1 MWKLIQDFHIKSIY
15 GSRPVEKRVQIFFK
29 RSDIEWKKYD
39 LVSQP
44 VKSNINWLYNENLW
58 WNFLKRWRIILY
70 TSFLSILSCASELK
84 GENIINVLYVKDCL
98 CNKNILVCFCLSGI
112 MLLIYIFFMIWIA
125 NDKFIFDFL
134 RFDS

>member
-1 MWKLIQDFHIKSIY
+1 MVRDRLRNGF
-15 GSRPVEKRVQIFFK
+15 IFFSNEAISSE
-29 RSDIEWKKYD
+29 RSSRENLFVWKKYD

-44 VKSNINWLYNENLW
+44 VKSNINWLYNENSW

-84 GENIINVLYVKDCL
+84 GENTINVLYVKDCL
-98 CNKNILVCFCLSGI
+98 CNKNILVCFCVSWI
-112 MLLIYIFFMIWIA
+112 CIIIHFFMIWIA

-134 RFDS
+134 RFDR